1 MWCIGFRRQWP
12 LDRNEVLYTLK
23 SDSMVLR
30 QKTVDCTLLVRKRR
44 PQGRPRTHSRNHIS
58 DLALEGFGVLSAV
71 LQRGRMGIHQNLGLQ
86 ISGER
91 QNCFYLHSTK
101 SLRKWRIHL
110 LTLLWFCLNQNP
122 FVMCKTN
129 EWWCHSV
136 VEWCWIISELP
147 PKNRNE
153 LCNSSAINSPGH
165 IPLLWY
171 LVC

>member
-1 MWCIGFRRQWP
+1 MWCIGFLKQWP
-12 LDRNEVLYTLK
+12 LDRNEVLCTLK
-23 SDSMVLR
+23 SDSMVLSK
-30 QKTVDCTLLVRKRR
+30 KTVDCTLLVRKRR
-44 PQGRPRTHSRNHIS
+44 PQERPRTHSRNHIS

-86 ISGER
+86 SGER

-110 LTLLWFCLNQNP
+110 LILLWLCLNQNP

-129 EWWCHSV
+129 DGWCHSV
-136 VEWCWIISELP
+136 VEWCWIISEFP

-153 LCNSSAINSPGH
+153 LYNSSAINSPGH

-171 LVC
+171 LVS